1 MVQLSS
7 TVHKY
12 MVQFNKK
19 RTGLLALAGAVIGA
33 GIGAFT
39 GNKKDAPKAEQPKEE
54 TTTKEE

>member
-7 TVHKY
+7 TIIY
-12 MVQFNKK
+12 MVQINKK
-19 RTGLLALAGAVIGA
+19 RAGWLGLAMGIIGA

-54 TTTKEE
+54 TTKEE